1 VRFKRIRPAVS
12 ESAQAQGVTAS
23 AVWRL
28 LCHGSNSEKVPLCRT
43 AILTPQRLECASR
56 SKHGLRTA
64 VHAAA
69 RPGLLGTPGLV
80 LFVAASPPG
89 VCGQPLAAVSQFG
102 SGLLKHWA
110 IWFARG
116 ELAKGAVMSDEFHFN
131 DEDDA
136 EAEIRYLLE
145 GIAGTD
151 RGDIVREIIAIVN
164 EVARGLPPSAEDPPD
179 DGMPGG

>member
-1 VRFKRIRPAVS
+1 
-12 ESAQAQGVTAS
+12 
-23 AVWRL
+23 
-28 LCHGSNSEKVPLCRT
+28 
-43 AILTPQRLECASR
+43 
-56 SKHGLRTA
+56 
-64 VHAAA
+64 
-69 RPGLLGTPGLV
+69 
-80 LFVAASPPG
+80 